1 MIRESSSYTS
11 SKSLANTKLF
21 MSRDIYKSLHE
32 MDSFD
37 ATTMGIVCYTQK
49 NKNVSKNIYWFFID
63 VTKVCIICTLSE
75 HGIRCQVHMIQAQV
89 STSFPQVFPQSFPQ
103 DTKIQYL
110 VSKGTRTDATIC
122 CNIWYR
128 HYCNI
133 LYITRYHGFQI
144 ISSTYD
150 TFWRIKCY
158 MVSNYTLYKMY
169 ISFSWIL
176 C

>member
-11 SKSLANTKLF
+11 SKSLANTRLF

-37 ATTMGIVCYTQK
+37 ATTMGIICYTQK

-75 HGIRCQVHMIQAQV
+75 HGIKVKQILGDPHRIPDTGTCNILYTGTMIQQH
-89 STSFPQVFPQSFPQ
+89 
-103 DTKIQYL
+103 
-110 VSKGTRTDATIC
+110 VSKGTRTDATRD

-169 ISFSWIL
+169 ISFF
-176 C
+176 